1 MTNLTNDAVIK
12 KDRLR
17 FTKNK
22 LSANLTLLAIVFN
35 ALYFVD
41 IYRSDVQTYYYQWII
56 GVSVVY
62 NLLFMLAAFLSEEG
76 VKGYKMGYAYT
87 LIGLGIAQIVRI
99 FILPMQAHSATVR
112 ETVTEEGQQVVK
124 DVVVMGDTQFIW
136 VIVCLVASAA
146 LCVIAGIVGIMKTRT
161 LVSYQA
167 ELAKRPKGS
176 TV

>member
-1 MTNLTNDAVIK
+1 MANLSNADIK

-41 IYRSDVQTYYYQWII
+41 IYRSDVGTYYYSWII
-56 GVSVVY
+56 GISVVY
-62 NLLFMLAAFLSEEG
+62 NLLFMLTAFLSEEG
-76 VKGYKMGYAYT
+76 VKGYKMGYSYL
-87 LIGLGIAQIVRI
+87 LIALGIGQIVRI
-99 FILPMQAHSATVR
+99 FILPLQATKATVLLSG
-112 ETVTEEGQQVVK
+112 EEEI
-124 DVVVMGDTQFIW
+124 VMGSGQFVW
-136 VIVCLVASAA
+136 EVICLVASAA
-146 LCVIAGIVGIMKTRT
+146 LCVIAGIIGIIKTRT

-176 TV
+176 AA